1 MAGNFLH
8 FLAESIHHFFIE
20 QSVLHILDRI
30 DQIDRWTL
38 DNHQQAGEPLCDF
51 AQPVGWDAPDFT
63 DFSN

>member
-1 MAGNFLH
+1 MVGNFLH

-20 QSVLHILDRI
+20 QPVLHILDRI
-30 DQIDRWTL
+30 DQVDRWTL
-38 DNHQQAGEPLCDF
+38 DNHQQAGPLCDF